1 MTTPFTFRFGS
12 SSTSLSDIHEVRF
25 KSGRARPSRRQ
36 GKPIHAFFTQGMQ
49 IIGVPPEL
57 IRLLGRSAIASLNG
71 GVNFGDVE
79 KASGTVNPKGTRLI
93 TSAHIETKDAIYL
106 MRIENQ
112 VYMAMPDE
120 SEAHPL
126 QTSAR

>member
-12 SSTSLSDIHEVRF
+12 SSTLLSEIHEVRF
-25 KSGRARPSRRQ
+25 KSGRARASQRQ

-79 KASGTVNPKGTRLI
+79 KASGTVNPK
-93 TSAHIETKDAIYL
+93 AHA
-106 MRIENQ
+106 
-112 VYMAMPDE
+112 
-120 SEAHPL
+120 
-126 QTSAR
+126 